1 MYTNTDFPR
10 PIKLTFYFFFITHM
24 LKEGSPSVQ
33 DSFILH
39 PIVIKK
45 KKRMLRLLLEGATG
59 RSPASGQVNLQAAAH
74 VNRAESLFL
83 WCLLLLRSFSS
94 SHRVLQ
100 NMPVPHSFRSNLDR
114 APAGTGKR
122 KSFQSW
128 RLDVGG
134 SPLWDLPPKKRRKE
148 KKNTKRGSL
157 VCLEC
162 SWWSFVEIQLQ
173 CLAL

>member
-83 WCLLLLRSFSS
+83 WCDPQSGLLVSFGELLFLKKGFDLDQVSFF
-94 SHRVLQ
+94 
-100 NMPVPHSFRSNLDR
+100 PF
-114 APAGTGKR
+114 T
-122 KSFQSW
+122 
-128 RLDVGG
+128 
-134 SPLWDLPPKKRRKE
+134 
-148 KKNTKRGSL
+148 SL
-157 VCLEC
+157 TSLFVCVC
-162 SWWSFVEIQLQ
+162 VCVCASI
-173 CLAL
+173 